1 MTWDLLVLFR
11 TSYSHALHKSCQNIL
26 EILPY
31 ILLECYY
38 NFSTYFSALWVGWFS
53 VYVTAVCLSQTHLW
67 IKKFMYI
74 PFKNVKNL
82 IEEFLQ
88 DVIERTNGPGM
99 VLTGDSLKMATSMK
113 LPSK

>member
-1 MTWDLLVLFR
+1 
-11 TSYSHALHKSCQNIL
+11 
-26 EILPY
+26 
-31 ILLECYY
+31 
-38 NFSTYFSALWVGWFS
+38 
-53 VYVTAVCLSQTHLW
+53 
-67 IKKFMYI
+67 MYI